1 MFQKLFRFFFTLFV
15 SFSAHS
21 ALDPISK
28 IECTAAD
35 VTDVNRF
42 TLEAS
47 IVILSPELF
56 QSYFEPQVTLAGP
69 HQTEQSAGGKLVTG
83 KWTLYP
89 AGTLYFQDVWH
100 LQGTYENGSDKISYS
115 LLLDARN
122 YTSSTITVN
131 EFVYYAQ
138 CLRAL

>member
-1 MFQKLFRFFFTLFV
+1 MFQKLFFLFLTLSV
-15 SFSAHS
+15 SFSAYS
-21 ALDPISK
+21 ALDPMGK

-47 IVILSPELF
+47 IVMLSPELF
-56 QSYFEPQVTLAGP
+56 QSYFEPKVTLAGP
-69 HQTEQSAGGKLVTG
+69 DQTEQSTDGELITG
-83 KWTLYP
+83 KWALYP
-89 AGTLYFQDVWH
+89 AGTLYVQDIWH
-100 LQGTYENGSDKISYS
+100 LQGTYEDGSDKISYS
-115 LLLDARN
+115 LLLDAKN

-131 EFVYYAQ
+131 EVVYYAQ